1 MCKPAKT
8 MCYSPPP
15 CSAVAVHSLSYTERA
30 GITLLVQYMLECGVP
45 QEEGKTGPQNTFCSY
60 SACMAP
66 FSPLPYLYCRTIT
79 SFLSQSPSVLDGLT
93 RCYPCLSLLTAVCV
107 MLWNECVLFWWGKD
121 FPSGEGIIFAHGSGR
136 LLLLWPFLLPHS
148 FWSVSLLRLK
158 GQLPVSD
165 LWVRKTQHL
174 ELLGHF
180 LFPSSV

>member
-8 MCYSPPP
+8 MCYSTPP
-15 CSAVAVHSLSYTERA
+15 CSAVAGHSLSYTERA
-30 GITLLVQYMLECGVP
+30 GITLSTIHARMW
-45 QEEGKTGPQNTFCSY
+45 CSPGGGENWPPEY
-60 SACMAP
+60 ILQLQCLHGSI
-66 FSPLPYLYCRTIT
+66 FSPPTPLYCRTIT

-136 LLLLWPFLLPHS
+136 LLLFWPFLLPRS

-158 GQLPVSD
+158 GQLPESD
-165 LWVRKTQHL
+165 LWIRKMQHL